1 VVSKNASVVT
11 GGFGYSGRYIAR
23 RLLDAG
29 AEVRTLTNAP
39 DSQSCFGSRVR
50 AIPFSFDDHA
60 RLVEAL
66 KGAAVLYN
74 TYWVGLNH
82 AKFRQV
88 DAVRNTLALFRA
100 AREAG
105 VQRVVHLS
113 ITNPSEDS
121 PLEYF
126 RSKATLEK
134 ALMDSGL
141 SYAILRPTVLF
152 GREDVLVNNIAWLL
166 RRFPF
171 FGVFGDGSYRL
182 QPMYVDDMAKL
193 AVEEGLRTENR
204 VVDAIG
210 PETFTYRELVAQI
223 GRIIQKPRPILSV
236 PPAVGHLLGW
246 AVGKIVGDVVI
257 TRAEI
262 AGLMAGLLC
271 TNSEPTGETS
281 LTEWARASRETLGVR
296 YASELGRRKD
306 RTTRP

>member
-1 VVSKNASVVT
+1 MST
-11 GGFGYSGRYIAR
+11 GAR
-23 RLLDAG
+23 G
-29 AEVRTLTNAP
+29 TRTLVLLHAM
-39 DSQSCFGSRVR
+39 RVWSI
-50 AIPFSFDDHA
+50 AD
-60 RLVEAL
+60 
-66 KGAAVLYN
+66 N
-74 TYWVGLNH
+74 TYWVRFNH

-236 PPAVGHLLGW
+236 PPAVGHLLL
-246 AVGKIVGDVVI
+246 KSCND
-257 TRAEI
+257 
-262 AGLMAGLLC
+262 
-271 TNSEPTGETS
+271 
-281 LTEWARASRETLGVR
+281 
-296 YASELGRRKD
+296 
-306 RTTRP
+306 

>member
-1 VVSKNASVVT
+1 MADKSVAVVT
-11 GGFGYSGRYIAR
+11 GAFGYSGRYIAR

-29 AEVRTLTNAP
+29 VGVRTLTNAP
-39 DSQSCFGSRVR
+39 DSQSPFGSRVR
-50 AIPFSFDDHA
+50 AFPFSFNDHA
-60 RLVEAL
+60 RIVEAL
-66 KGAAVLYN
+66 RGAAVLYN
-74 TYWVGLNH
+74 TYWVRFNH
-82 AKFRQV
+82 ARFRQA

-100 AREAG
+100 ARDAG
-105 VQRVVHLS
+105 VQRIVHLS

-126 RSKATLEK
+126 RGKATLERVLK
-134 ALMDSGL
+134 DSGL

-193 AVEEGLRTENR
+193 AVEEGLRTGNR

-210 PETFTYRELVAQI
+210 PETFTYRELVARI
-223 GRIIQKPRPILSV
+223 GRIIGKPRPILSV
-236 PPAVGHLLGW
+236 PPSVGHLIGW
-246 AVGKIVGDVVI
+246 AVGKAVRDVVI

-271 TNSEPTGETS
+271 TDSKPTGETR
-281 LTEWARASRETLGVR
+281 LTEWATANRETLGVR
-296 YASELGRRKD
+296 YASELDRRKN
-306 RTTRP
+306 RSTRA

>member
-1 VVSKNASVVT
+1 MRAGPVETKL
-11 GGFGYSGRYIAR
+11 SGR
-23 RLLDAG
+23 LLWVLPWPSAWAERAFDLLAAG
-29 AEVRTLTNAP
+29 DDCVPSSALEERTLDNRQDVSPVATVSFSNQTNPHHIVKKTFP
-39 DSQSCFGSRVR
+39 DTVS
-50 AIPFSFDDHA
+50 SF
-60 RLVEAL
+60 
-66 KGAAVLYN
+66 
-74 TYWVGLNH
+74 
-82 AKFRQV
+82 
-88 DAVRNTLALFRA
+88 
-100 AREAG
+100 
-105 VQRVVHLS
+105 
-113 ITNPSEDS
+113 TNPSQDS

-134 ALMDSGL
+134 ALMESGL
-141 SYAILRPTVLF
+141 SYSILRPTVLF

-166 RRFPF
+166 LRFPF

-193 AVEEGLRTENR
+193 AVEEGLRTDNR

-223 GRIIQKPRPILSV
+223 GRIIQKPRPISSV
-236 PPAVGHLLGW
+236 PPAMGHLVGW

-271 TNSEPTGETS
+271 TNSKPTGETS
-281 LTEWARASRETLGVR
+281 LTEWASAHRDTLGVR

-306 RTTRP
+306 RTTSS

>member
-1 VVSKNASVVT
+1 M
-11 GGFGYSGRYIAR
+11 
-23 RLLDAG
+23 
-29 AEVRTLTNAP
+29 
-39 DSQSCFGSRVR
+39 
-50 AIPFSFDDHA
+50 
-60 RLVEAL
+60 
-66 KGAAVLYN
+66 LYN
-74 TYWVGLNH
+74 TYWVRFNH

-193 AVEEGLRTENR
+193 AVEEGLRTDNR
-204 VVDAIG
+204 VV
-210 PETFTYRELVAQI
+210 ERRQES
-223 GRIIQKPRPILSV
+223 RRP
-236 PPAVGHLLGW
+236 
-246 AVGKIVGDVVI
+246 
-257 TRAEI
+257 T
-262 AGLMAGLLC
+262 
-271 TNSEPTGETS
+271 PTA
-281 LTEWARASRETLGVR
+281 WH
-296 YASELGRRKD
+296 
-306 RTTRP
+306 